1 MLTLEVAK
9 RENAEKPDA
18 LRRKGLLPAVMYG
31 RDDQALSIAID
42 ARAFGKVFKTA
53 GESTIISIEG
63 LGEKK
68 QALIHD
74 VSFDPVTG
82 SPLHADFYLIAK
94 GQIVTV
100 QVPLE
105 FVGVSAAV
113 KDMGGILVKV
123 LHDLEIEVDPTEL
136 PHNIP
141 VDIAK
146 LVTLEDQIL
155 VKDLPLPK
163 SAKPSIP
170 LDEVVALISVP
181 KEEVEE
187 PTEPIDLSQIEV
199 EKRGK
204 KELTAPAGGEGGGAG
219 TSF

>member
-204 KELTAPAGGEGGGAG
+204 KEEEGEAAEPAV
-219 TSF
+219 

>member
-9 RENAEKPDA
+9 RENAEKPD
-18 LRRKGLLPAVMYG
+18 LLGRKSLLPAVMYG

-53 GESTIISIEG
+53 GESPIISIEG

-105 FVGVSAAV
+105 FVGVSTAV
-113 KDMGGILVKV
+113 KDLGGILVKV
-123 LHDLEIEVDPTEL
+123 LHDLEIEVDPMEL

-204 KELTAPAGGEGGGAG
+204 KDLPAQAGEEGGAAVPEA
-219 TSF
+219 